1 MSPDN
6 IEFAKLKARVAL
18 LERQIQFLL
27 DHLEL
32 EYIDSQPLSIYS
44 DVVELK
50 RQGKLIEAIQ
60 LYRSKTEA
68 TLTEAKLFVD
78 GLEI

>member
-32 EYIDSQPLSIYS
+32 EYMDSQPLSLYS
-44 DVVELK
+44 DVV
-50 RQGKLIEAIQ
+50 
-60 LYRSKTEA
+60 
-68 TLTEAKLFVD
+68 
-78 GLEI
+78 